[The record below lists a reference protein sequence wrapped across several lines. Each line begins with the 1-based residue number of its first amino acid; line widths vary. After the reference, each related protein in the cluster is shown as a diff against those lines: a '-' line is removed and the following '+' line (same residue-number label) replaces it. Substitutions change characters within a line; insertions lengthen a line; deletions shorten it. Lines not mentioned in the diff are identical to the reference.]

1 MNEFMHFAPFFA
13 LCEDFLTTFT
23 TFIESYGLLIASCL
37 LCLLLLGAILVVVD
51 SGLSWLSK
59 VTRFW
64 RDHKA
69 QLLQF
74 YGQVKYESA
83 LDLASRQEKD
93 TYCNCPVRL
102 SRIGLLIEM
111 RFGTTLDWDYANK
124 QLLVGSTKAKKKAR
138 KALLGADWLAFVTA
152 VPAAERTQLYKSAMG
167 LKKAFDKLE
176 ADKLMEHQALVE
188 PLGFTVTA
196 VRWNHMAQSW
206 SFSYACKVT
215 KRKRQGDTDGD
226 VNQFTVDQWGA
237 MDLQKRAYHIA
248 KM

>member
-23 TFIESYGLLIASCL
+23 TFIQSYGLTITCCL
-37 LCLLLLGAILVVVD
+37 LWVAATLLVVD
-51 SGLSWLSK
+51 SGLALFRHM
-59 VTRFW
+59 TGAW
-64 RDHKA
+64 RAHKKNLFPYYA
-69 QLLQF
+69 DI
-74 YGQVKYESA
+74 KYEKA
-83 LDLASRQEKD
+83 LDKAAQQED
-93 TYCNCPVRL
+93 VYRNCPIRL
-102 SRIGLLIEM
+102 TEIALQVEM
-111 RFGTTLDWDYANK
+111 AFGANLNWEYANEG
-124 QLLVGSTKAKKKAR
+124 LLVGSRKAKKKAR

-176 ADKLMEHQALVE
+176 ADKKMEHQALVE

-196 VRWNHMAQSW
+196 IRWNHKSQSW

-215 KRKRQGDTDGD
+215 KRKRQRQGDTDGD